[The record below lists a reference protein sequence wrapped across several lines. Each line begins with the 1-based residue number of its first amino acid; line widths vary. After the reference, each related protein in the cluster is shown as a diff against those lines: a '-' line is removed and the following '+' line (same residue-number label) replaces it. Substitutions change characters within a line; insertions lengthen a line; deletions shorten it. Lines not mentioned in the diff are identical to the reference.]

1 VVTMIC
7 RQNSVEEI
15 GSMDVSFK
23 NYSIRSSLS
32 SLYKN
37 YDVHLDI
44 LKITGV
50 IVLLSIMSATLAI
63 TSNLYKVDTT
73 KNVTDCIRLTAQME
87 DQQFNTTLCRYIK
100 QYPLPENYFVTIC
113 SYQGEIRIDFRK
125 FINNYPTIQGV
136 YLNTRQWNYLKRLSS
151 RIDEAIDKALSS

>member
-1 VVTMIC
+1 MIC

>member
-1 VVTMIC
+1 MIC

-23 NYSIRSSLS
+23 NSSIRSSLC

-37 YDVHLDI
+37 YDFHLDI
-44 LKITGV
+44 LKIPGV
-50 IVLLSIMSATLAI
+50 IVLLSIMNATLAI
-63 TSNLYKVDTT
+63 TSNLHKVDTT

-87 DQQFNTTLCRYIK
+87 DQQFNTTFCRYIK
-100 QYPLPENYFVTIC
+100 QYPLPEKYFVTIC
-113 SYQGEIRIDFRK
+113 SFQGEIRIDFRK

-136 YLNTRQWNYLKRLSS
+136 YLNTRQWNYFKGLSS
-151 RIDEAIDKALSS
+151 HIDEAIDKALSS

>member
-1 VVTMIC
+1 MIC

-15 GSMDVSFK
+15 DNMDVSFK

-37 YDVHLDI
+37 YDFHLDI

-50 IVLLSIMSATLAI
+50 IVLLSIMSVTLAI
-63 TSNLYKVDTT
+63 TSNLYKVDTI
-73 KNVTDCIRLTAQME
+73 KNVTDCIRLTAQTE

-113 SYQGEIRIDFRK
+113 SYQGEIRIDFLN
-125 FINNYPTIQGV
+125 FINNYPTIQGL
-136 YLNTRQWNYLKRLSS
+136 YLNTRQWNYLKILTPH
-151 RIDEAIDKALSS
+151 IEKCITHAQALV